1 MLTLWGR
8 GNSNNVKKVLWC
20 LAEIELP
27 FEHVEAGGAHGVV
40 DTPAFRALNPNGLV
54 PVIRDGDLVLWESN
68 AIVRYLAAVHSD
80 GLLYPSD
87 PVTRARGD
95 RWMDWCSTTLAPVFR
110 TVFWGLV
117 RTPPEKRDGAAI
129 AAAAAEVGR
138 LLAMVDAE
146 LSARRHLAGDDFTMG
161 DIPLGC
167 FVHAWF
173 AMPLDRPSLPA
184 LARWYGDLL
193 DRPAYR
199 ATVATALS

>member
-20 LAEIELP
+20 LAEIGLP

-40 DTPAFRALNPNGLV
+40 DTPTFRALNPNGLV

-80 GLLYPSD
+80 GLLYPND
-87 PVTRARGD
+87 PATRARGD

-117 RTPPEKRDGAAI
+117 RTPPEKRDDAAI

-138 LLAMVDAE
+138 LLAMADTE
-146 LSARRHLAGDDFTMG
+146 LSGRRHLAGDDFTMG

-173 AMPLDRPSLPA
+173 AMPLERPPLPA
-184 LARWYGDLL
+184 LERWYHALS

-199 ATVATALS
+199 STVATALT